1 MTKLD
6 PDAKKLLEGKN
17 FIFLAT
23 VNPDGTPQV
32 TPTWVDTDGH
42 YVLINTAVGRVKH
55 RNIKKNPQVALA
67 ITEQGNPYNLV
78 MMRGKV
84 IEELTGPVAESHIDK
99 MAKKYRGQET
109 YKNRK
114 PGEKRVLLKIEPH
127 HLSRMK

>member
-6 PDAKKLLEGKN
+6 ADARRILEGKN

-32 TPTWVDTDGH
+32 TPTWVDTDGQ

-55 RNIKKNPQVALA
+55 RNIRKNPQVALA
-67 ITEQGNPYNLV
+67 ITEQGNPYKLV

-84 IEELTGPVAESHIDK
+84 IEELTGPVAEDHIDK
-99 MAKKYRGQET
+99 MAKKYMGHEKYQ
-109 YKNRK
+109 NRK
-114 PGEKRVLLKIEPH
+114 PGQKRVLLKIEPH
-127 HLSRMK
+127 HLSRM